1 MKVKIKRVDTSL
13 PLPKY
18 ETAGAVC
25 FDVYVRETAVVPA
38 GGFNTIPANLIIETP
53 PGYAL
58 ILAAR
63 SSTAHKK
70 GMTMRNAIGIFD
82 QDFCGPED
90 EMRIMLQNLTDQ
102 DITVERGERVG
113 QAMFVKIETAEWEEV
128 EEMTNE
134 TRGGLG
140 STGL

>member
-1 MKVKIKRVDTSL
+1 MKVRIKRIDKTL

-25 FDVYVRETAVVPA
+25 FDVYVRESATIPA
-38 GGFNTIPANLIIETP
+38 QGFNTVPANLIIETP

-58 ILAAR
+58 VLAAR

-70 GMTMRNAIGIFD
+70 GMTMRNGIGIFD
-82 QDFCGPED
+82 QDFCGNGD
-90 EMRIMLQNLTDQ
+90 EMRVMLQNLTDK
-102 DITVERGERVG
+102 DIQVERGERLG
-113 QAMFVKIETAEWEEV
+113 QAMFMKIETAEWEEV
-128 EEMTNE
+128 DDMENE